1 MNHTMIQFFEWELA
15 ADSSHWKRCK
25 ELAASLAEVGFD
37 AVWLPPAFKGADG
50 INDVGYGVY
59 DLYDLGEFDQKGSIP
74 TKYGTKDEYIDA
86 VKELQKRGL
95 YVLGDIV
102 LNHKMG
108 ADQCETVL
116 ARECAEYNRLELLS
130 EDEEATVWTK
140 FTFPG
145 RKGKYSDFQWGWN
158 DFDGT
163 DWDEKAQRKGI
174 LLFQG
179 KTWEEGTDKER
190 ANYDYLMGAD
200 VDVKSPRVRQELLDW
215 GKWYLDTVGMD
226 GFRIDAVKHIDSDF
240 FTDWLGC
247 LREHSGKEIFA
258 VGEYWNSDL
267 NALLSYLQASQ
278 SCMSLFDVPLH
289 FHFYDA
295 SIGNGNFDMAQLF
308 SNTLVG
314 TCPSNAVTFVDN
326 HDTQPG
332 QALFSFVAP
341 WFKPLAYASI
351 LLRKDGFPC
360 VFYGDYY
367 GIADG
372 SAQPVALLPL
382 LVKIRKFLAYGT
394 QHDYLD
400 DFNIIGWTRE
410 GCEEYPHSGIA
421 VVLTDNA
428 AGEKSMY
435 MGTQFAG
442 QKLYD
447 CTFQFENPVV
457 IDSEGMGCFPVQG
470 GNLSIWVRKEALEI
484 LA

>member
-1 MNHTMIQFFEWELA
+1 MNHTMIQFFEWELP
-15 ADSSHWKRCK
+15 ADANHWKHCK
-25 ELAASLAEVGFD
+25 ELAAKLAEAGFD
-37 AVWLPPAFKGADG
+37 ALWLPPAFKGADG
-50 INDVGYGVY
+50 REDVGYGVY
-59 DLYDLGEFDQKGSIP
+59 DLYDLGEFDQKGSVP
-74 TKYGTKDEYIDA
+74 TKYGTKEEYIAA
-86 VKELQKRGL
+86 VKELQKNGL

-108 ADQCETVL
+108 ADQCEKVL
-116 ARECAEYNRLELLS
+116 ARECGEYNRLELLS
-130 EDEEATVWTK
+130 GEEEATVWTK

-145 RKGKYSDFQWGWN
+145 RAGKYSDFQWGWN

-163 DWDEKAQRKGI
+163 DWDEKAKRKAI
-174 LLFQG
+174 LLFKG
-179 KTWEEGTDKER
+179 KSWEEGTDKER

-200 VDVKSPRVRQELLDW
+200 VDVKSPRVRQELMDW

-247 LREHSGKEIFA
+247 LRAHSGKELFA

-267 NALLSYLQASQ
+267 NALLSYLGASQ
-278 SCMSLFDVPLH
+278 NCMSLFDVPLH

-295 SIGNGNFDMAQLF
+295 SIGNGNYDMAQLF
-308 SNTLVG
+308 TNTLV
-314 TCPSNAVTFVDN
+314 SADSSRAVTFVDN

-341 WFKPLAYASI
+341 WFKPLAYAAI

-372 SAQPVALLPL
+372 SAQPVPLLPL
-382 LVKIRKFLAYGT
+382 LVKVRKHLAYGT
-394 QHDYLD
+394 QHDYFD
-400 DFNIIGWTRE
+400 DSNTVGWTRE
-410 GCEEYPHSGIA
+410 GDEEYPFSGIA
-421 VVLTDNA
+421 VVLTDNVP
-428 AGEKSMY
+428 GEKTMY

-442 QKLYD
+442 QELYD
-447 CTFQFENPVV
+447 CTMQFQEPVV
-457 IDSEGMGCFPVQG
+457 INSEGMGHFPVHG
-470 GNLSIWVRKEALEI
+470 GNLSVWVRREALEM
-484 LA
+484 LN